1 MTPLPDRW
9 RRLQASMRPGGALYH
24 VRAMA
29 RALSGSEAD
38 QRVVGAR
45 GWGLALGHLASE
57 AATALDDL
65 EAILRCGAL
74 RAQDGAAF
82 AVDPWHD
89 GGGHHETCLCSE
101 CVP

>member
-1 MTPLPDRW
+1 MTYLPDRW

-29 RALSGSEAD
+29 RALGPSEAD

-45 GWGLALGHLASE
+45 GFGLALGHLASE
-57 AATALDDL
+57 VVTALDDL

-74 RAQDGAAF
+74 RSQTDAAF

>member
-29 RALSGSEAD
+29 RALGASEAD

-45 GWGLALGHLASE
+45 GFGLALGHLAGE
-57 AATALDDL
+57 VATALDDL
-65 EAILRCGAL
+65 EAILRAGNL
-74 RAQDGAAF
+74 RPQAGAAF
-82 AVDPWHD
+82 AVDPWHSVK
-89 GGGHHETCLCSE
+89 GHHETCLCAE
-101 CVP
+101 CVR

>member
-29 RALSGSEAD
+29 RALGTSEAD

-45 GWGLALGHLASE
+45 GFGLALGHLAGE
-57 AATALDDL
+57 VVTALDDL
-65 EAILRCGAL
+65 EAILRAGNL
-74 RAQDGAAF
+74 RPQTGVAF
-82 AVDPWHD
+82 AVDPWHSVE
-89 GGGHHETCLCSE
+89 GHHDTCLCAE
-101 CVP
+101 CAP

>member
-9 RRLQASMRPGGALYH
+9 RRLQASMRPGGALHH

-29 RALSGSEAD
+29 RALGTSEAD

-45 GWGLALGHLASE
+45 GFGLALGHLARE
-57 AATALDDL
+57 VATALDDL
-65 EAILRCGAL
+65 EALLRCGHL
-74 RAQDGAAF
+74 RHQSGAAF

-89 GGGHHETCLCSE
+89 APGHHETCLCPE
-101 CVP
+101 CAP

>member
-1 MTPLPDRW
+1 MTYLPDRW

-29 RALSGSEAD
+29 RALDASEAD

-45 GWGLALGHLASE
+45 GFGLALGHLAGE
-57 AATALDDL
+57 VVTALDDL

-74 RAQDGAAF
+74 RAQTDAAF